1 MTRRKE
7 KILASIVTNLKG
19 AQSAATPI
27 RSILTPKRKIK
38 RKILFVP
45 LGGRIAVHAW
55 NNG

>member
-7 KILASIVTNLKG
+7 KILASIVTHLKG

-27 RSILTPKRKIK
+27 RSISTPKRKIK
-38 RKILFVP
+38 RKILFAP